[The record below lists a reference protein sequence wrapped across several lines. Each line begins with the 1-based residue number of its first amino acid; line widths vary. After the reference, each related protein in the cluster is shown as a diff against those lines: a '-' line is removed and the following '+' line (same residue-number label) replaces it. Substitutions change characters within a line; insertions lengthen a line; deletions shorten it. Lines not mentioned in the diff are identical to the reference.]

1 MPRHG
6 PDPGM
11 VEGLDERWARLLL
24 VAFQTYGAFEQKAAE
39 VGLTLPQALTLNV
52 IGSRRTAAM
61 GEVADCLR
69 VDASNMTGVV
79 DRLEQ
84 RGLVE
89 RRPSTDDRRIKTLV
103 LTPGGR
109 VVRDRLLAA
118 LSVPPPLYGALP
130 AAGGERLS
138 RLLAQA
144 LRAGD
149 DGDGPGRAG
158 PSR

>member
-11 VEGLDERWARLLL
+11 VEGLHERWARLLL
-24 VAFQTYGAFEQKAAE
+24 VAFQTYGAFEQKAAD

-61 GEVADCLR
+61 GEVAECLR

-103 LTPGGR
+103 LTPDGQAIR
-109 VVRDRLLAA
+109 ARLLVG
-118 LSVPPPLYGALP
+118 LREPPPLYGGLSATD
-130 AAGGERLS
+130 GERLS

-144 LRAGD
+144 FGAGV
-149 DGDGPGRAG
+149 DGDGPGREG
-158 PSR
+158 SLR

>member
-1 MPRHG
+1 
-6 PDPGM
+6 M

-61 GEVADCLR
+61 GEVAGCLR

-79 DRLEQ
+79 DRLEH

-89 RRPSTDDRRIKTLV
+89 RRPSRNDRRIKTLV
-103 LTPGGR
+103 LTPDGR
-109 VVRDRLLAA
+109 AVRHRLLAA
-118 LSVPPPLYGALP
+118 LGEPPPLYGALSQ
-130 AAGGERLS
+130 AAGERLS
-138 RLLAQA
+138 RLLAEA
-144 LRAGD
+144 LGAGE
-149 DGDGPGRAG
+149 DGDGPGHGG

>member
-1 MPRHG
+1 
-6 PDPGM
+6 M
-11 VEGLDERWARLLL
+11 VEGLDERWAWLLL
-24 VAFQTYGAFEQKAAE
+24 VAFQTYGAFEQKAAD

-89 RRPSTDDRRIKTLV
+89 RRPSGDDRRIKTLV
-103 LTPGGR
+103 LTPDGR
-109 VVRDRLLAA
+109 AVRDRLLAA
-118 LSVPPPLYGALP
+118 LDEPPPLYSALP
-130 AAGGERLS
+130 APAGERLS
-138 RLLAQA
+138 RLLAEA
-144 LRAGD
+144 LGAGGN
-149 DGDGPGRAG
+149 GDGPEGTRR
-158 PSR
+158 SR

>member
-1 MPRHG
+1 
-6 PDPGM
+6 M

-24 VAFQTYGAFEQKAAE
+24 VAFETYGAFEQKAAE

-61 GEVADCLR
+61 GEVAECLR

-109 VVRDRLLAA
+109 AVRARLLAA
-118 LSVPPPLYGALP
+118 LREPPPLYDALP
-130 AAGGERLS
+130 EAGGERLS
-138 RLLAQA
+138 RLLADA
-144 LRAGD
+144 LGAD
-149 DGDGPGRAG
+149 EDSDGQGRVQ
-158 PSR
+158 RTR

>member
-1 MPRHG
+1 
-6 PDPGM
+6 M

-103 LTPGGR
+103 LTPDGQ

-118 LSVPPPLYGALP
+118 LREPPPLYESLP

-138 RLLAQA
+138 RLLAEA
-144 LRAGD
+144 FRADEEGD
-149 DGDGPGRAG
+149 RPGRAR
-158 PSR
+158 PTR